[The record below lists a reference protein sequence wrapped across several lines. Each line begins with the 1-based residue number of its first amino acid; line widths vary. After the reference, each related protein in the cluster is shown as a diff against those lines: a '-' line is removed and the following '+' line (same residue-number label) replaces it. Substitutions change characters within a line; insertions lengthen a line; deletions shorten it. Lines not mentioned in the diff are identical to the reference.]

1 MPTTKSDIYTTQSA
15 ATGDNRA
22 DGRLLSGKV
31 RQAQA
36 VVTLDG
42 DEAATGTVL
51 GIIELPK
58 GAIVDPSQ
66 SYVISEVLTDGN
78 FPIDLGFA
86 SDADGLTP
94 AAPIE
99 ISGGGKVFF
108 DTTVTGA
115 DLVTIPDGDEV
126 ISATCG
132 TITGTQVANAT
143 FRVVITFVDRY

>member
-1 MPTTKSDIYTTQSA
+1 MATTKSDVYTIQTQ

-42 DEAATGTVL
+42 DEAAGVID
-51 GIIELPK
+51 IIELPK

-78 FPIDLGFA
+78 FPIDLGFT
-86 SDADGLTP
+86 SDANGLTL

-108 DTTVTGA
+108 DTTVTAA
-115 DLVTIPDGDEV
+115 DLVTIADGDEV
-126 ISATCG
+126 ISATVG
-132 TITGTQVANAT
+132 TVTGTQVANAT

>member
-1 MPTTKSDIYTTQSA
+1 MATTKSDIYTIQSQ

-42 DEAATGTVL
+42 DEAAGVID
-51 GIIELPK
+51 IIELPK

-78 FPIDLGFA
+78 FPIDLGFT
-86 SDADGLTP
+86 SDANGLTQ

-115 DLVTIPDGDEV
+115 DLVTIADGDEV

>member
-1 MPTTKSDIYTTQSA
+1 MATTKSDVYTIQTQ

-42 DEAATGTVL
+42 DEAAGVID
-51 GIIELPK
+51 IIELPK
-58 GAIVDPSQ
+58 GAIVDASQ

-86 SDADGLTP
+86 SDANGLTL

-108 DTTVTGA
+108 DTTVTAA
-115 DLVTIPDGDEV
+115 DLTTIADGDEV
-126 ISATCG
+126 ISATVG
-132 TITGTQVANAT
+132 TVTGTQVANAT

>member
-1 MPTTKSDIYTTQSA
+1 MATTKSDVYTTQTQ

-42 DEAATGTVL
+42 DEAAGVID
-51 GIIELPK
+51 IIELPK

-115 DLVTIPDGDEV
+115 DLVTIADGDEV